1 MEERKNLCAQI
12 PISLHNK
19 VRQEQQ
25 KSGKSLSDYIT
36 EVLTEYYEGGRITM
50 AATRTLAIQISEELF
65 QKLKTY
71 LAEESQRRGRKI
83 SQKEFIIELIEE
95 AIEGV
100 PDYQRG
106 ISATIFVEE
115 NLIEEQPDQSAP
127 QCVISTHTGGF
138 LYS

>member
-25 KSGKSLSDYIT
+25 ESGKSLSDYIT
-36 EVLTEYYEGGRITM
+36 EVLTEYYEGGHNTM
-50 AATRTLAIQISEELF
+50 AATRTLAIQIPEELF
-65 QKLKTY
+65 QKLKAH
-71 LAEESQRRGRKI
+71 LAVESKLRGRKI

-95 AIEGV
+95 AMVGV
-100 PDYQRG
+100 PDYQQG

-115 NLIEEQPDQSAP
+115 DPVEE
-127 QCVISTHTGGF
+127 
-138 LYS
+138 

>member
-25 KSGKSLSDYIT
+25 ESGKSLSDYIT
-36 EVLTEYYEGGRITM
+36 EILTEYYEGGNNTM
-50 AATRTLAIQISEELF
+50 AATRTLAIQIPEELF
-65 QKLKTY
+65 QKLKDY
-71 LAEESQRRGRKI
+71 LAEEAQRRGRKI
-83 SQKEFIIELIEE
+83 SQKEFIIELIQE

-100 PDYQRG
+100 PDYQQG

-115 NLIEEQPDQSAP
+115 DPVEE
-127 QCVISTHTGGF
+127 
-138 LYS
+138 

>member
-1 MEERKNLCAQI
+1 MKGGIPMEDRKNLCAQI

-25 KSGKSLSDYIT
+25 ESGKSLSDYIA
-36 EVLTEYYEGGRITM
+36 EVLTEYYKGGRITM

-83 SQKEFIIELIEE
+83 SQKEFIVELIEE
-95 AIEGV
+95 AIEGI
-100 PDYQRG
+100 PD
-106 ISATIFVEE
+106 
-115 NLIEEQPDQSAP
+115 
-127 QCVISTHTGGF
+127 
-138 LYS
+138 